1 MLITIYDK
9 AGNPKVELSPNDSS
23 TQATEI
29 QGDSVLTLSFTHY
42 GHIDLDVD
50 DYADFEGERYWLTE
64 KYRPKQKSMKE
75 WSYDIRLYGVESM
88 IKRLLVIKTVDNEEE
103 PVFTLTA
110 PPREHV
116 AMIVKCMN
124 AGMGNITDW
133 KVGQVDGAE
142 NIVIDYFGKYCDQ
155 ALKEIA
161 EKAGAEWWV
170 EGQTVNICKCEHGEP
185 VSMGY
190 DKGLTCIEPGTADNV
205 KFYTRLYP
213 VGSSRNIDRE
223 KYGSTRLR
231 LPGDQKYVEM
241 NADKYGRVDHYEA
254 DAFADIYPRRVGV
267 VSSVRSEVRTGEDG
281 KPFTI
286 YYFRDDSLPFDPN
299 DYEIGGLVKR
309 VSFQEGS
316 ELAGLG
322 DEEDGTY
329 YFEVNYNS
337 DAREFEIITIWPY
350 DDDTQLPGGALVPK
364 EGDKYILWNLRMP
377 DEYYTLAEE
386 EFLAAVSK
394 YNAEHNLD
402 LTVYKASTDHVWI
415 EDNNVELT
423 IGRRVRLESEE
434 YFPGTGYRDSRIT
447 RISRKVNLP
456 SQMDLEIGDALSRTA
471 MSTMSD
477 SIESVRSYA
486 RTMAESI
493 SLPDIIRTGDMT
505 RATDNNLLS
514 ALRSYR
520 DLVRKDRD
528 DRSPHKIASD
538 QGFEIGRYLAGVSG
552 GMLGID
558 KTDGQSFA
566 DVFKL
571 WVRGK
576 AYFETLTIIE
586 AATLAGKQYITP
598 GGAIKCTKV
607 EEVKNTAGVVT
618 AYRCYFLSEQ
628 DGEKTETKIIAG
640 DQAISEMFNAK
651 TGTTNKVSNHRYW
664 RLVTSVNNDAY
675 TDDAGNHYGY
685 IDLSAMDCEAYSDIP
700 QSGDV
705 IDHLGNRTDRTRQAA
720 MIFSTVD
727 PDSPSIKLLTGID
740 HYTLTGKDIISQGY
754 DHVKGHAYM
763 RCHGDVYIG
772 DPDGSTFVKYD
783 RDANHMDI
791 NAALSV
797 NCLLGGQTFEE
808 WLLGYGYTD
817 DTALNDFIADYQND
831 IADIQT
837 QIDGKAETWY
847 QATDPSTVARP
858 NGWLGESGAEHKGD
872 LWYKTTDGTT
882 WYWNGTAWER
892 QDVPDSVFDAIDGK
906 ADIFVIKPT
915 AYHKN
920 DLWFL
925 ESDYVLAGNKWYDAG
940 TLVVATQDSTVW
952 NSAHWT
958 KKDRY
963 TDDTLAQTAIDSIA
977 DYEYLK
983 TAIVDGASQAI
994 GGLFLSSYIKLGT
1007 WNKSNP
1013 DKPVFDTPWSGLNG
1027 VYVNGR
1033 TPSYF
1038 AGGDMIDRFDAQDNM
1053 LNVAGRR
1060 YATSMVRMDGS
1071 AYFLDG
1077 KVQFKSNGTAQF
1089 GLDSSAV
1096 TIDGAGHLTLGNGIS
1111 INIGGEAKGLGD
1123 SIASVTNLANKLANL
1138 FIPYIDNSAKTWGE
1152 ISDISTVTSV
1162 KVRTGIWTDSFVSAR
1177 GLNGNGGGSG
1187 GGTGKS
1193 YLSDL
1198 LDVQLGALTAG
1209 QYLMWNGTKWV
1220 NTALTTPD
1228 MSGYAL
1234 ESWVTANYQPKG
1246 SYVTLDTAQTITG
1259 AKTFMADVVIASEH
1273 SFVTCQ
1279 PRKAAGNGGW
1289 AHNHFQVNDSQ
1300 GSPFLNI
1307 GAYGNAA
1314 QLDWIYIGSG
1324 NFNSNSNLRISP
1336 TGFATAAGF
1345 IRYGGTSSQVL
1356 MADGSVQP
1364 HWKAASIST
1373 ATSDE
1378 GMLTPLGMNNWV
1390 SANFYRKTDSDSRYV
1405 KKAGD
1410 TMTGLLTIS
1419 ANTTQLLKIA
1429 GTTQGSYIQFGN
1441 GGVGAEVGYF
1451 DGLGAYIENDNL
1463 SNRPL
1468 LCLDTNDINSAKFV
1482 YNNTKYKLWHSGNDG
1497 SGSGLDADLLDGVH
1511 LDSVRGYRVNHPAIN
1526 SALSVGNVPFNAFGM
1541 QHGTPLYND
1550 PEFARGTNDVNVY
1563 NNLKNGNV
1571 TITRIA
1577 DNQASANSSGYILQI
1592 KVTGAASPGIGG
1604 FYQDMQSRANAV
1616 FMQIF
1621 RAKIPVGYEVGTYSN
1636 NMGNG
1641 RSDVWITSTAGTGK
1655 WEWYAR
1661 VTYCGAS
1668 GTFSTGGHVALSGA
1682 TPTTSAPLYWYLSH
1696 CQTWDLTKNNYG
1708 AFRAKFADAL
1718 STARTIN
1725 GTSFDGTANITTA
1738 NWGTARNIG
1747 IVSSDGTGTAVP
1759 VSVNGSGNVNLK
1771 LPATIKAALSGNA
1784 STATKLQTARTIWG
1798 QSFDGTGNVS
1808 GNMTGVG
1815 TIYNSTNSAPYLRVA
1830 STPTNAGNL
1839 GTAVGLGNAPD
1850 NYGLFIWSEGT
1861 GKGHIQVGRK
1871 DGSNTAYNLILQEF
1885 GGNVGVGIA
1894 SPSYKL
1900 DVNGFVMA
1908 RSGIHIG
1915 TTADIGWYLN
1925 SARLAAGNYAAR
1937 GVNVGSLLVSNAWAD
1952 ATKVPAN
1959 GIYSKGAVRI
1969 GDCTISWDSAHGML
1983 KFDKGLYSEGGV
1995 SARGINANAGG
2006 GTGGGATS
2014 LSALTDVQ
2022 LGTLTS
2028 GQFLKWNG
2036 AKWTNATI
2044 AMPSLAGYAQKS
2056 WVNANFLPYTAL
2068 DDDGELGGT
2077 FLKIDGSNA
2086 TSSTLPELSVCLP
2099 AYPTIAI
2106 ADTDMFF
2113 ISRSS
2118 GGVMCGALSIWNY
2131 IRPKIQNGGF
2141 SIGTLA
2147 TPVDT
2152 MYVDSISSGT
2162 DSGELPISCAG
2173 NASQLTLYSNGNVGI
2188 GTESKALY
2196 RLEVEGEAG
2205 FSGTVSATSYAQKS
2219 DARLKT
2225 VLGDAGIKVA
2235 DIAAAP
2241 AVRFTWNK
2249 TGVAALGTTAQ
2260 YWRTVAPELAPVLP
2274 DGTLGMNY
2282 GVAALLSAV
2291 SLARMTLDHEE
2302 RIAELERENGEL
2314 RQQIAELQ
2322 TK

>member
-1 MLITIYDK
+1 MGELINIK
-9 AGNPKVELSPNDSS
+9 IAKVPK
-23 TQATEI
+23 
-29 QGDSVLTLSFTHY
+29 G
-42 GHIDLDVD
+42 
-50 DYADFEGERYWLTE
+50 
-64 KYRPKQKSMKE
+64 
-75 WSYDIRLYGVESM
+75 
-88 IKRLLVIKTVDNEEE
+88 TV
-103 PVFTLTA
+103 
-110 PPREHV
+110 
-116 AMIVKCMN
+116 
-124 AGMGNITDW
+124 
-133 KVGQVDGAE
+133 
-142 NIVIDYFGKYCDQ
+142 
-155 ALKEIA
+155 
-161 EKAGAEWWV
+161 
-170 EGQTVNICKCEHGEP
+170 
-185 VSMGY
+185 
-190 DKGLTCIEPGTADNV
+190 KGG
-205 KFYTRLYP
+205 
-213 VGSSRNIDRE
+213 
-223 KYGSTRLR
+223 
-231 LPGDQKYVEM
+231 
-241 NADKYGRVDHYEA
+241 
-254 DAFADIYPRRVGV
+254 
-267 VSSVRSEVRTGEDG
+267 RTGGAASTAILHIENKDAEFAARAG
-281 KPFTI
+281 YAHHAGDADHAAKADVAKEAERLTSGAI
-286 YYFRDDSLPFDPN
+286 S
-299 DYEIGGLVKR
+299 
-309 VSFQEGS
+309 
-316 ELAGLG
+316 GLG
-322 DEEDGTY
+322 DE
-329 YFEVNYNS
+329 FLSKKKS
-337 DAREFEIITIWPY
+337 DSTPY
-350 DDDTQLPGGALVPK
+350 DLG
-364 EGDKYILWNLRMP
+364 
-377 DEYYTLAEE
+377 
-386 EFLAAVSK
+386 
-394 YNAEHNLD
+394 
-402 LTVYKASTDHVWI
+402 
-415 EDNNVELT
+415 
-423 IGRRVRLESEE
+423 
-434 YFPGTGYRDSRIT
+434 
-447 RISRKVNLP
+447 
-456 SQMDLEIGDALSRTA
+456 
-471 MSTMSD
+471 
-477 SIESVRSYA
+477 
-486 RTMAESI
+486 
-493 SLPDIIRTGDMT
+493 
-505 RATDNNLLS
+505 
-514 ALRSYR
+514 
-520 DLVRKDRD
+520 VRKMT
-528 DRSPHKIASD
+528 AV

-685 IDLSAMDCEAYSDIP
+685 IDLSAMDCEADSDIP

-705 IDHLGNRTDRTRQAA
+705 IDHLGNRTDKTRQAA

-754 DHVKGHAYM
+754 EPVKGHAYM
-763 RCHGDVYIG
+763 RCHGDMYIG

-797 NCLLGGQTFEE
+797 NCLLGGQTFEQ
-808 WLLGYGYTD
+808 WLLGHGYTD
-817 DTALNDFIADYQND
+817 DTALNQFIADYQND

-858 NGWLGESGAEHKGD
+858 NGWLGESVAEHKGD

-925 ESDYVLAGNKWYDAG
+925 ESDYVLAGNKWYDSG

-963 TDDTLAQTAIDSIA
+963 TDDTLAQEAIDSIA

-1071 AYFLDG
+1071 AYFADG
-1077 KVQFKSNGTAQF
+1077 KVGFKKNGGGWLAGDNIRWDET
-1089 GLDSSAV
+1089 
-1096 TIDGAGHLTLGNGIS
+1096 GAITFGNGIK
-1111 INIGGEAKGLGD
+1111 IDLGGGENTTLGGLES
-1123 SIASVTNLANKLANL
+1123 SIKSVDELLNKLSNL

-1220 NTALTTPD
+1220 NSAFTTPD
-1228 MSGYAL
+1228 MTGYAL

-1259 AKTFMADVVIASEH
+1259 AKTFGVSIRTNGQRGTWLSGKTAAAIMFNGGNAIDSTAAWYLYNMKSANGHVIAFGGLGDIIGFYTFLANRTENAYDSTLRCNLATGQWVTSH
-1273 SFVTCQ
+1273 PFTANSFI
-1279 PRKAAGNGGW
+1279 K
-1289 AHNHFQVNDSQ
+1289 S
-1300 GSPFLNI
+1300 
-1307 GAYGNAA
+1307 
-1314 QLDWIYIGSG
+1314 
-1324 NFNSNSNLRISP
+1324 
-1336 TGFATAAGF
+1336 
-1345 IRYGGTSSQVL
+1345 GGTSSQFL
-1356 MADGSVQP
+1356 KADGSVDGNSYLTTGT
-1364 HWKAASIST
+1364 ASST
-1373 ATSDE
+1373 
-1378 GMLTPLGMNNWV
+1378 
-1390 SANFYRKTDSDSRYV
+1390 YV
-1405 KKAGD
+1405 KKSGD
-1410 TMTGLLTIS
+1410 TMTGLLT
-1419 ANTTQLLKIA
+1419 AN
-1429 GTTQGSYIQFGN
+1429 
-1441 GGVGAEVGYF
+1441 VGATHTGIKLGNTYLTAINGDTILQNNNAIRFGTDTWDYNQWAGLKYSHTAKTVYLGIA
-1451 DGLGAYIENDNL
+1451 DGSIFTA
-1463 SNRPL
+1463 
-1468 LCLDTNDINSAKFV
+1468 NSAQSGGSILTPGISNIYV
-1482 YNNTKYKLWHSGNDG
+1482 GNNNINKVWHAGNDG

-1511 LDSVRGYRVNHPAIN
+1511 ASEFALGGTAYYVANDGTGARWIRIATFSHYVASGIITIENTWSHNAN
-1526 SALSVGNVPFNAFGM
+1526 SALIFSFCVGYRG
-1541 QHGTPLYND
+1541 ND
-1550 PEFARGTNDVNVY
+1550 RYTLTQIGGTNALFTKARIVY
-1563 NNLKNGNV
+1563 P
-1571 TITRIA
+1571 T
-1577 DNQASANSSGYILQI
+1577 D
-1592 KVTGAASPGIGG
+1592 
-1604 FYQDMQSRANAV
+1604 
-1616 FMQIF
+1616 
-1621 RAKIPVGYEVGTYSN
+1621 
-1636 NMGNG
+1636 
-1641 RSDVWITSTAGTGK
+1641 TSGTGFI
-1655 WEWYAR
+1655 EVYYDEGVA
-1661 VTYCGAS
+1661 
-1668 GTFSTGGHVALSGA
+1668 GHNVLYVRLTNAINATLIQTATSGA
-1682 TPTTSAPLYWYLSH
+1682 VP
-1696 CQTWDLTKNNYG
+1696 
-1708 AFRAKFADAL
+1708 
-1718 STARTIN
+1718 STHAAYEQE
-1725 GTSFDGTANITTA
+1725 FTACGMA
-1738 NWGTARNIG
+1738 ARNIKA
-1747 IVSSDGTGTAVP
+1747 STFY
-1759 VSVNGSGNVNLK
+1759 GSL
-1771 LPATIKAALSGNA
+1771 TGNA
-1784 STATKLQTARTIWG
+1784 SSATKLQTTRTIWG
-1798 QSFDGTGNVS
+1798 QSFNGTGNVS

-1815 TIYNSTNSAPYLRVA
+1815 NITASGLITNTGSLRLQSSASGAGGDVQAELWRG
-1830 STPTNAGNL
+1830 TNASWKFLNTGGMLKIQCNY
-1839 GTAVGLGNAPD
+1839 TSAVGSYFDCMTLAYDTGNA
-1850 NYGLFIWSEGT
+1850 YI
-1861 GKGHIQVGRK
+1861 KG
-1871 DGSNTAYNLILQEF
+1871 
-1885 GGNVGVGIA
+1885 
-1894 SPSYKL
+1894 KL
-1900 DVNGFVMA
+1900 DVAGTIKSTGNPGFMCETASNVRSYLRLKSGTVMYDIA
-1908 RSGIHIG
+1908 LYGDYLSGALQIRPKGAEANKIIITQGGDVGINLTGTNLPVTKLEVNG
-1915 TTADIGWYLN
+1915 TTRINYLLTARAGVQIGDTYDYGWYLN
-1925 SARLAAGNYAAR
+1925 SARLAAGQGAAR
-1937 GVNVGSLLVSNAWAD
+1937 GVNVGSLLVSNLWAD

-2022 LGTLTS
+2022 LGTLTT
-2028 GQFLKWNG
+2028 GQYLKWNG

-2044 AMPSLAGYAQKS
+2044 AMPSLAGYALES

-2077 FLKIDGSNA
+2077 FLKTDGSNA
-2086 TSSTLPELSVCLP
+2086 TSSTLPELSSWLP
-2099 AYPTIAI
+2099 AFPTIAI
-2106 ADTDMFF
+2106 ADTDLFF
-2113 ISRSS
+2113 VSRSS
-2118 GGVMCGALSIWNY
+2118 GGVMCGALAIWNY

-2147 TPVDT
+2147 TPVET

-2162 DSGELPISCAG
+2162 DSGELAISCAG
-2173 NASQLTLYSNGNVGI
+2173 NASQLTLYSNGNVGF
-2188 GTESKALY
+2188 GTVSKALY
-2196 RLEVEGEAG
+2196 RLEVNGDAG
-2205 FSGTVSATSYAQKS
+2205 FSGAVSATSYAQKS

-2249 TGVAALGTTAQ
+2249 TGVVALGTTAQ

>member
-9 AGNPKVELSPNDSS
+9 VGNPKVELSPNDSS

-29 QGDSVLTLSFTHY
+29 QGDNVLTLSFTY
-42 GHIDLDVD
+42 YEHIDLDVD

-64 KYRPKQKSMKE
+64 KYRPKQKSTKE
-75 WSYDIRLYGVESM
+75 WSYDIKLYGVESM

-116 AMIVKCMN
+116 AMIVRCMN
-124 AGMGNITDW
+124 DGMGNITDW
-133 KVGQVDGAE
+133 KVGQVDGTE

-161 EKAGAEWWV
+161 EKVGAEWWV

-185 VSMGY
+185 VFMGY
-190 DKGLTCIEPGTADNV
+190 DKGLTGIEPTTADNV
-205 KFYTRLYP
+205 DFYTRLYP

-223 KYGSTRLR
+223 KYGYTRIQ
-231 LPGDQKYVEM
+231 LPGGQKYVEM

-254 DAFADIYPRRVGV
+254 DAFADIYPRRTGV
-267 VSSVRSEVRTGEDG
+267 VSSVRSEVKTGEDG

-286 YYFRDDSLPFDPN
+286 YYFRDDSLPFNPN

-1511 LDSVRGYRVNHPAIN
+1511 ASELARGGAAYYTANDGTGARWIRIATFSHYVASGIITIVNTWSHNAN
-1526 SALSVGNVPFNAFGM
+1526 SALIFSFCVGYRG
-1541 QHGTPLYND
+1541 ND
-1550 PEFARGTNDVNVY
+1550 RYTLTQIGGTNALFTKARIVY
-1563 NNLKNGNV
+1563 PTGTDGAGFIEVYYDEGVAGHNLLYV
-1571 TITRIA
+1571 RLT
-1577 DNQASANSSGYILQI
+1577 
-1592 KVTGAASPGIGG
+1592 
-1604 FYQDMQSRANAV
+1604 NAINATLI
-1616 FMQIF
+1616 Q
-1621 RAKIPVGYEVGTYSN
+1621 
-1636 NMGNG
+1636 
-1641 RSDVWITSTAGTGK
+1641 TAT
-1655 WEWYAR
+1655 
-1661 VTYCGAS
+1661 
-1668 GTFSTGGHVALSGA
+1668 SGA
-1682 TPTTSAPLYWYLSH
+1682 VPSTHATYERSFVTNGMAAP
-1696 CQTWDLTKNNYG
+1696 
-1708 AFRAKFADAL
+1708 
-1718 STARTIN
+1718 
-1725 GTSFDGTANITTA
+1725 NITADTF
-1738 NWGTARNIG
+1738 
-1747 IVSSDGTGTAVP
+1747 TGSLT
-1759 VSVNGSGNVNLK
+1759 
-1771 LPATIKAALSGNA
+1771 GNA
-1784 STATKLQTARTIWG
+1784 SSATKLQTARTLWG
-1798 QSFDGTGNVS
+1798 QSFNGTGNVS
-1808 GNMTGVG
+1808 GNMTNVG
-1815 TIYNSTNSAPYLRVA
+1815 NITASGLITNTGSLRLQSSASGAGGDVQAELWRG
-1830 STPTNAGNL
+1830 TNASWKFLNTGGMLKIQCNY
-1839 GTAVGLGNAPD
+1839 TSAVGSYFDCMTL
-1850 NYGLFIWSEGT
+1850 
-1861 GKGHIQVGRK
+1861 
-1871 DGSNTAYNLILQEF
+1871 AYDT
-1885 GGNVGVGIA
+1885 GNVYIKG
-1894 SPSYKL
+1894 KL
-1900 DVNGFVMA
+1900 DVAGTIKSTGNPGFMCETASNVWSYLRLKSGTVMYDIA
-1908 RSGIHIG
+1908 LYGDYLSGALQIRPKGAEANKIIITQGGDVGINLTGTNLPVTKLEVNG
-1915 TTADIGWYLN
+1915 TTRINHLLTALAGVQIGDTYDYGWYLN
-1925 SARLAAGNYAAR
+1925 SARLAAGNGAAR

-2044 AMPSLAGYAQKS
+2044 AMPSLAGYALES

>member
-1 MLITIYDK
+1 MGELINIKIAKVPKGTVKGGRTGGAVSTAILHIENKDAEFAARAGYAHHAGDADHAAK
-9 AGNPKVELSPNDSS
+9 ADVAKEAERLTAGAITGLNDEFLSKKKNDS
-23 TQATEI
+23 T
-29 QGDSVLTLSFTHY
+29 
-42 GHIDLDVD
+42 
-50 DYADFEGERYWLTE
+50 
-64 KYRPKQKSMKE
+64 
-75 WSYDIRLYGVESM
+75 
-88 IKRLLVIKTVDNEEE
+88 
-103 PVFTLTA
+103 
-110 PPREHV
+110 
-116 AMIVKCMN
+116 
-124 AGMGNITDW
+124 
-133 KVGQVDGAE
+133 
-142 NIVIDYFGKYCDQ
+142 
-155 ALKEIA
+155 
-161 EKAGAEWWV
+161 
-170 EGQTVNICKCEHGEP
+170 
-185 VSMGY
+185 
-190 DKGLTCIEPGTADNV
+190 
-205 KFYTRLYP
+205 
-213 VGSSRNIDRE
+213 
-223 KYGSTRLR
+223 
-231 LPGDQKYVEM
+231 
-241 NADKYGRVDHYEA
+241 
-254 DAFADIYPRRVGV
+254 
-267 VSSVRSEVRTGEDG
+267 
-281 KPFTI
+281 
-286 YYFRDDSLPFDPN
+286 
-299 DYEIGGLVKR
+299 
-309 VSFQEGS
+309 
-316 ELAGLG
+316 
-322 DEEDGTY
+322 
-329 YFEVNYNS
+329 
-337 DAREFEIITIWPY
+337 PY
-350 DDDTQLPGGALVPK
+350 DLG
-364 EGDKYILWNLRMP
+364 
-377 DEYYTLAEE
+377 
-386 EFLAAVSK
+386 
-394 YNAEHNLD
+394 
-402 LTVYKASTDHVWI
+402 
-415 EDNNVELT
+415 
-423 IGRRVRLESEE
+423 
-434 YFPGTGYRDSRIT
+434 
-447 RISRKVNLP
+447 
-456 SQMDLEIGDALSRTA
+456 
-471 MSTMSD
+471 
-477 SIESVRSYA
+477 
-486 RTMAESI
+486 
-493 SLPDIIRTGDMT
+493 
-505 RATDNNLLS
+505 
-514 ALRSYR
+514 
-520 DLVRKDRD
+520 VRKMT
-528 DRSPHKIASD
+528 AV
-538 QGFEIGRYLAGVSG
+538 QGFEAGNYVAGVSG

-558 KTDGQSFA
+558 STDGQSFA
-566 DVFKL
+566 DVFRL

-618 AYRCYFLSEQ
+618 AYRCYFISEQ

-685 IDLSAMDCEAYSDIP
+685 IDLSAMDCEADSDIP

-705 IDHLGNRTDRTRQAA
+705 IDHLGNRTDKTRQAA

-797 NCLLGGQTFEE
+797 NCLLGGQTFEQ
-808 WLLGYGYTD
+808 WLLGHGYTD
-817 DTALNDFIADYQND
+817 DTALNQFIADYQND

-983 TAIVDGASQAI
+983 TSIVDGASQAI

-1007 WNKSNP
+1007 WDKSNP

-1071 AYFLDG
+1071 AYFADG
-1077 KVQFKSNGTAQF
+1077 KVGFKKNGGGWLAGDNIRWDET
-1089 GLDSSAV
+1089 
-1096 TIDGAGHLTLGNGIS
+1096 GAITFGNGIKIDLGAGENTTLGGLQTS
-1111 INIGGEAKGLGD
+1111 I
-1123 SIASVTNLANKLANL
+1123 SSVTNLTNKLANL
-1138 FIPYIDNSAKTWGE
+1138 FTPYVGNSAKTWGD
-1152 ISDISTVTSV
+1152 ITDISTVTSV

-1289 AHNHFQVNDSQ
+1289 AHNHFQVNDRQ

-1307 GAYGNAA
+1307 GAYGTAA
-1314 QLDWIYIGSG
+1314 QLEWIYIGSG

-1345 IRYGGTSSQVL
+1345 IRYGGTASQVL

-1429 GTTQGSYIQFGN
+1429 GTTQGSFIQFGN

-1451 DGLGAYIENDNL
+1451 EELGAYIENDNL

-1497 SGSGLDADLLDGVH
+1497 SGSGLDADLLDGKHAGV
-1511 LDSVRGYRVNHPAIN
+1511 
-1526 SALSVGNVPFNAFGM
+1526 
-1541 QHGTPLYND
+1541 
-1550 PEFARGTNDVNVY
+1550 
-1563 NNLKNGNV
+1563 KNGNAAIFV
-1571 TITRIA
+1571 DFPTYTQLVSLGYNDAEHQIDTEYYLQGICKWAIDNYPNGGSLIGAVNPNTQGFVHLHLYNIKNSNGYPEYCTGVYYSLKGNAYTFGTTIGTWYFGLGHWSINA
-1577 DNQASANSSGYILQI
+1577 ASATKFQ
-1592 KVTGAASPGIGG
+1592 
-1604 FYQDMQSRANAV
+1604 
-1616 FMQIF
+1616 
-1621 RAKIPVGYEVGTYSN
+1621 
-1636 NMGNG
+1636 
-1641 RSDVWITSTAGTGK
+1641 
-1655 WEWYAR
+1655 
-1661 VTYCGAS
+1661 
-1668 GTFSTGGHVALSGA
+1668 
-1682 TPTTSAPLYWYLSH
+1682 TT
-1696 CQTWDLTKNNYG
+1696 
-1708 AFRAKFADAL
+1708 
-1718 STARTIN
+1718 RT
-1725 GTSFDGTANITTA
+1725 
-1738 NWGTARNIG
+1738 
-1747 IVSSDGTGTAVP
+1747 
-1759 VSVNGSGNVNLK
+1759 L
-1771 LPATIKAALSGNA
+1771 
-1784 STATKLQTARTIWG
+1784 WG
-1798 QSFDGTGNVS
+1798 QPFNGTGNVD
-1808 GNMTGVG
+1808 GIFTQNCADAVYTQNAVFGC
-1815 TIYNSTNSAPYLRVA
+1815 STLAA
-1830 STPTNAGNL
+1830 
-1839 GTAVGLGNAPD
+1839 
-1850 NYGLFIWSEGT
+1850 
-1861 GKGHIQVGRK
+1861 GHICNILFGKAASNYNRGYIGHVHVA
-1871 DGSNTAYNLILQEF
+1871 DGSTSNYVTIGGHGADKKLNVLYN
-1885 GGNVGVGIA
+1885 GNVG
-1894 SPSYKL
+1894 
-1900 DVNGFVMA
+1900 
-1908 RSGIHIG
+1908 IG
-1915 TTADIGWYLN
+1915 TTSPSAKLEVNGTTRINHLLTALAGVQIGDTYDYGWYLN
-1925 SARLAAGNYAAR
+1925 SARLAAGNGSAR
-1937 GVNVGSLLVSNAWAD
+1937 GVNVGSLLVSDAWAD

-1983 KFDKGLYSEGGV
+1983 KFDKGLYSEGAV

-2014 LSALTDVQ
+2014 LSGLTDVQ
-2022 LGTLTS
+2022 LGALTS

-2036 AKWTNATI
+2036 AKWTNASI
-2044 AMPSLAGYAQKS
+2044 MMPSLTGYALES
-2056 WVNANFLPYTAL
+2056 WVNANFLPVTAL

-2106 ADTDMFF
+2106 ANTDMFF